1 MTDETTDNHIIS
13 KLLLLA
19 NTPPQKRPIQIDQKE
34 ETKCSR
40 WIQMDPGD
48 RSRGP
53 TQQIDPEERSS
64 RSIQNVDL
72 SMVRGSV
79 RARGSV
85 GDENFVYNANGTVG
99 MAYRKLAQERRESY
113 IREY

>member
-1 MTDETTDNHIIS
+1 MANETTDNNMIS

-19 NTPPQKRPIQIDQKE
+19 DSPIEIKE
-34 ETKCSR
+34 ATKPSR

-48 RSRGP
+48 RARKS
-53 TQQIDPEERSS
+53 TQQIDPEERSKS
-64 RSIQNVDL
+64 MQNKDM

-79 RARGSV
+79 KARGSV
-85 GDENFVYNANGTVG
+85 AAENFVYNASGTVG
-99 MAYRKLAQERRESY
+99 IAYRKIAAERRDRY